1 MGKKRQMPDDEEA
14 IYFNKDKEPREK
26 TDSEIAYEKLFQD
39 MVDEFRR
46 NYQPSETPEG
56 CEFMTTASI
65 IDMWSTIAPGLT
77 ETTVNTFMVQSG
89 FCTRLIGGEFKWLV
103 RAVKQNNFLDY

>member
-1 MGKKRQMPDDEEA
+1 MGKQTQHPD
-14 IYFNKDKEPREK
+14 KDRTTTPPKGEK

-39 MVDEFRR
+39 MVDEFRN
-46 NYQPSETPEG
+46 NYQPSEFPEG

-65 IDMWSTIAPGLT
+65 IEMWSTIAPGLT

-89 FCTRLIGGEFKWLV
+89 FCTKLIGGEFKWLV
-103 RAVKQNNFLDY
+103 KPTRRFNELY